1 MRIYWGIFLLPK
13 VSVLVP
19 STDNVFVCFFVHL
32 LSDVGGS
39 VHRLLW
45 VKVIKNGGERFIA

>member
-13 VSVLVP
+13 VSVLVL